1 MLRWLD
7 STSTIEYAFGMV
19 DIGRRI
25 VVYGPTGSG
34 KTTVAARI
42 AVCLGVHHIE
52 LDAIAWLPDWV
63 MKPLD
68 EYRADISKVLNEH
81 DEGWVCDGNYS
92 ETRDLTLPQ
101 ADIVVW
107 LRLSYR
113 VAFWRVLKR
122 TVTRAWR
129 REMLWGTNYESW
141 RLSFLSRD
149 SLLLYQA
156 RAWRRHHTRVRRSL
170 EEIPHHAQV
179 YELRSPRAVEVFLA
193 EACAADR

>member
-1 MLRWLD
+1 MG
-7 STSTIEYAFGMV
+7 YAVGMV
-19 DIGRRI
+19 DIGRHI

-42 AVCLGVHHIE
+42 ADCLGVHHIE
-52 LDAIAWLPDWV
+52 LDAIAWLPGWV

-81 DEGWVCDGNYS
+81 NEGWVCDGNYS
-92 ETRDLTLPQ
+92 EVRDLTLPQ
-101 ADIVVW
+101 ADTVVW

-122 TVTRAWR
+122 TITRAWT
-129 REMLWGTNYESW
+129 REPLWDTNYESW
-141 RLSFLSRD
+141 KLSFLSRD

-156 RAWRRHHTRVRRSL
+156 RTWRRHHTRLRDDL
-170 EEIPHHAQV
+170 ERLAHHARV
-179 YELRSPRAVEVFLA
+179 YELRSPREVAVFLA
-193 EACAADR
+193 EVCAGGRKD